1 MRILLVSNTPFL
13 PPTAGNRSRI
23 AQMVGFLQRHGVE
36 VGMLMLPAAD
46 VLDWDLDGMRGRLSY
61 FELAQP
67 PRGGRVIDRIRR
79 SLRRPRSAS
88 TDAIGV
94 DDWCPRW
101 FRDRVATAA
110 ERWGADVLLIEYVF
124 LSACLLP
131 VGTRP
136 GPRPVTVI
144 DTHDIM
150 QHRPAA
156 YAAAGLDPRWFYT
169 TRDEERRGLLRA
181 DVVLAIREEDARTL
195 RDMLPDREVL
205 IVPHGHDVRAAA
217 PQDALPD
224 RVLFVASHN
233 DLNVRGL
240 QWFFAEV
247 WPQVRA
253 AAAGADLSVCGTV
266 AEKLDRVPAGVVVRG
281 VVPSLAAEYAAARLA
296 INPVQGATGLQIK
309 VVEALCHGRPVVS
322 TSAGTAGIG
331 PDPDGGVLIADTA
344 ADFAA
349 AVGRVLCDGECYRRL
364 AADAAQHAARC
375 FTPDAAFS
383 PLLAHLTG
391 AVARRRPG
399 APAAPP

>member
-144 DTHDIM
+144 DSTTSCSTAR
-150 QHRPAA
+150 RPTP
-156 YAAAGLDPRWFYT
+156 PRDS
-169 TRDEERRGLLRA
+169 TRGGFTRRA
-181 DVVLAIREEDARTL
+181 TK
-195 RDMLPDREVL
+195 
-205 IVPHGHDVRAAA
+205 
-217 PQDALPD
+217 
-224 RVLFVASHN
+224 S
-233 DLNVRGL
+233 
-240 QWFFAEV
+240 
-247 WPQVRA
+247 
-253 AAAGADLSVCGTV
+253 AGASCGRTW
-266 AEKLDRVPAGVVVRG
+266 
-281 VVPSLAAEYAAARLA
+281 S
-296 INPVQGATGLQIK
+296 
-309 VVEALCHGRPVVS
+309 
-322 TSAGTAGIG
+322 
-331 PDPDGGVLIADTA
+331 
-344 ADFAA
+344 
-349 AVGRVLCDGECYRRL
+349 
-364 AADAAQHAARC
+364 
-375 FTPDAAFS
+375 
-383 PLLAHLTG
+383 
-391 AVARRRPG
+391 
-399 APAAPP
+399 